1 MFFFSANEEKKF
13 LSNFSKMNYL
23 LSLRRR
29 SSWAGS
35 LCVCVSVLDIF
46 FRHIRLAFERSHEVE
61 HYAKAIAITHLSEL
75 KYHLS
80 CESIC
85 FWFRLRK
92 PRSCSMSINFLPCG
106 STRSVSRW
114 SLNLFKWNWFEDKK
128 SVARPESEGK
138 SEITATAETDP
149 K

>member
-1 MFFFSANEEKKF
+1 MFFFLPTKKKSFSAISQKWIICLAFVDEV
-13 LSNFSKMNYL
+13 LGQ
-23 LSLRRR
+23 
-29 SSWAGS
+29 AH
-35 LCVCVSVLDIF
+35 CVCVSVLDIF